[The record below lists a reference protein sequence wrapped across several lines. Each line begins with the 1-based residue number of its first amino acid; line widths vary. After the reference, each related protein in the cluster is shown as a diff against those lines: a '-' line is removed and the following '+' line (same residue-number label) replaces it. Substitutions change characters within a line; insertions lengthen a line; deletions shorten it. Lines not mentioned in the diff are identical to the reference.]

1 MAYSV
6 KHLTTFR
13 YEPAIRESVMEVR
26 MQPRTDFRQRCLSF
40 SLDVTPRANMMVY
53 RDFYG
58 NAVHNFDIPEK
69 HTSIE
74 LTAQA
79 IVDVLPARV
88 LQPEDANDWAA
99 LDSRVGET
107 DYWEM
112 LLPSQYAKP
121 TDLLKNLAAEL
132 DLTRRGNPYDLLVEL
147 NSTLYL
153 LFEYVP
159 NSTKVDSPIDD
170 ALRARSGVC
179 QDFAHI
185 MTALVRQ
192 LKIPCRY
199 VSGYL
204 YHEAKY
210 HDRSPAGATHAWVEA
225 YLGDLGWVAFDPT
238 NDLVGCDR
246 HVRVAV
252 GRDYADVPPTRGVH
266 KGAAESELSVLV
278 TVLPVDAPEP
288 EELPPTTVIRSKPLS
303 PETIAEFNQQQQQQ
317 QQQQRSPEPSVN
329 ALTIG
334 ATTFRNRYNSCQP
347 SWGQPNA
354 VPAP

>member
-6 KHLTTFR
+6 KHITTFR
-13 YEPAIRESVMEVR
+13 YAPAVRESVMEVR
-26 MQPRTDFRQRCLSF
+26 MQPRTDFRQRVLSF
-40 SLDVTPRANMMVY
+40 SLDVSPRAHTTTY

-69 HTSIE
+69 HTFIE
-74 LTAQA
+74 LAAQA

-88 LQPEDANDWAA
+88 LQPEEAHDWTELDA
-99 LDSRVGET
+99 RVTET

-112 LLPSQYAKP
+112 MLPSRFAKP
-121 TDLLKNLAAEL
+121 TDLLEKLAAEL
-132 DLTRRGNPYDLLVEL
+132 EITRRGDPHDLLAEL
-147 NSTLYL
+147 NTQLYER
-153 LFEYVP
+153 FDYVP

-170 ALRARSGVC
+170 ALRNRSGVC

-185 MTALVRQ
+185 MIALVRR

-204 YHEAKY
+204 YHEDKSQ
-210 HDRSPAGATHAWVEA
+210 DRSPAGATHAWVEA

-238 NDLVGCDR
+238 NNLMGCDR

-303 PETIAEFNQQQQQQ
+303 PESVAESNQQQQQQ
-317 QQQQRSPEPSVN
+317 QQ
-329 ALTIG
+329 
-334 ATTFRNRYNSCQP
+334 
-347 SWGQPNA
+347 
-354 VPAP
+354 